1 MSEIAEQKYTAGW
14 ATPGE
19 RRVVD
24 RYALGRLIDLM
35 IDDQTDEGRRAFY
48 HTTLAEM
55 CADAVQRSAILFIR
69 SNRKSVLIGC
79 VEATYGQT
87 PVELTPEQRASAI
100 GRLDVAYEIH
110 CAPKTHLLIDS
121 IAMFAKNYLPTLA
134 ALGIFERKTT
144 VDYGAEYYLMT
155 PLLWP
160 WLKLAA
166 ETTNDM
172 GRPINP

>member
-14 ATPGE
+14 AKPGE

-35 IDDQTDEGRRAFY
+35 IDDQTPEGRRAFY

-55 CADAVQRSAILFIR
+55 CAHAVERSATLAIR
-69 SNRKSVLIGC
+69 AKRKGVLIGC
-79 VEATYGQT
+79 GEAAYAQA

-100 GRLDVAYEIH
+100 GRLDIAYEIH

-134 ALGIFERKTT
+134 ALGIFERKKTIDT
-144 VDYGAEYYLMT
+144 DAEYYLMT
-155 PLLWP
+155 DALWP
-160 WLKLAA
+160 WLKVAA